1 MTELRT
7 PGNVEIIKRL
17 VTSLIIIL
25 LQDLR

>member
-17 VTSLIIIL
+17 ITSLIITL
-25 LQDLR
+25 LQDFR